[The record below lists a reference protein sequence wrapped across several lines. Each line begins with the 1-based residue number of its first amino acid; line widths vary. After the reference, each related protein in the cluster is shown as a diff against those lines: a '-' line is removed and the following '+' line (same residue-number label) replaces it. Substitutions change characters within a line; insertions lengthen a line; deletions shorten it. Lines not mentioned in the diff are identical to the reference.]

1 METKIETANI
11 DFAKKNARLCL
22 EYQKGNIN
30 AGESLC
36 KFNRG
41 FVSKVARYYA
51 NKTTWDAYED
61 FVQEGMIGI
70 LRAAKTYDP
79 NRDAVFS
86 TYAGFWIIQSIQR
99 YASQKLEGIR
109 MPNHVMS
116 DLYRI
121 RKLDGLYQEDVY
133 AERVKKIADT
143 LMLPVQRV
151 DFILQ
156 CEYILHHT
164 SSLDAP
170 IGEQS
175 ASPLKEYLPQNAP
188 NEIDVRDHFAA
199 QKWACQ
205 DLLASNRLTDRE
217 KLTLR
222 LYFGFETGEEM
233 TLEEVGKILGV
244 TRERVRQIIA
254 KALRKLQGHI
264 RAQKGKYDF
273 LLEEPTAESFKSA
286 RPLLIY
292 H

>member
-1 METKIETANI
+1 MESKTKNVNI
-11 DFAKKNARLCL
+11 DFAKENAKLCL

-36 KFNRG
+36 KLNHG
-41 FVSKVARYYA
+41 LVSKIARYYA
-51 NKTTWDAYED
+51 SKTTWDAYED
-61 FVQEGMIGI
+61 FIQEGMIGI
-70 LRAAKTYDP
+70 LRAAKTYDS

-86 TYAGFWIIQSIQR
+86 TYAGFWIIQNIQR
-99 YASQKLEGIR
+99 YASQNLEGIR
-109 MPNHVMS
+109 IPDNVMN

-121 RKLDGLYQEDVY
+121 HKLDGLYQEDTY
-133 AERVKKIADT
+133 AKRVHKIADT
-143 LMLPVQRV
+143 LTLPVQHV

-156 CEYILHHT
+156 CEYIFRHT
-164 SSLDAP
+164 PSLDVP
-170 IGEQS
+170 IGAEHE
-175 ASPLKEYLPQNAP
+175 SPLKEYLPQDTP
-188 NEIDVRDHFAA
+188 NEIDVRDYFAA

-205 DLLASNRLTDRE
+205 NLLTSNRLTDRE

-222 LYFGFETGEEM
+222 LYFGFETGEKM

-254 KALRKLQGHI
+254 KALRKLQGYI
-264 RAQKGKYDF
+264 RTQKGKYDF
-273 LLEEPTAESFKSA
+273 LLEEPVAESFKSA